1 MVLVAHRLST
11 VMNAHKIAVV
21 HAGNII
27 EQVVCVDGVCGCCR
41 VGRDCRVDG
50 PSTLQWDCRV
60 VSLGVGLVG
69 SVGLSL

>member
-27 EQVVCVDGVCGCCR
+27 EQVVCVDGVCGCSR
-41 VGRDCRVDG
+41 VGR
-50 PSTLQWDCRV
+50 DCRV